1 MCLRAA
7 GVAIILAALTIH
19 AGHLAAAFQER
30 SRPVPPPGTAAPAA
44 ATLAGTVVAAA
55 DGKGLGR
62 ARVMLSSP
70 VLTQARVTVS
80 DDEGRFSFADVPA
93 GDYELL
99 VMRTGY
105 ALAVNGGT
113 RGWPVRVATG
123 QRRTGLMVPMQP
135 ESVIPGRL
143 YDEDASP
150 LAGAEVD
157 AVSLRASDGRPTMAP
172 AATTHTDDRGEF
184 RLTGLSAGQY
194 FVLAR
199 DKAFTKAAD
208 AGGTLRYPAT
218 YFPGGITAA
227 GAQPVSVGTGQ
238 VAPRVEFRISLVKPA
253 RVTGLLRP
261 PDRKPLSSGAAILL
275 PRDGSPLEALPPED
289 IQLTPDGRFVFRN
302 VPPGHYQLRAR
313 GSVDARQVP
322 LFGSFAVTVLPGRD
336 VDGITVP
343 LTPGAVIRGR
353 LEWSA
358 RSPGTPGK
366 GPSAAAG
373 LRVRAPFADGTSF
386 GDTLTGTVA
395 ADGSFDLRGV
405 MSGPHY
411 LTVEGLRA
419 PWSIVG
425 VRVHGRDMLLQPL
438 HVHESEQLHNVRIV
452 LSDQVIEL
460 SGLVRERGGRPLA
473 DALVL
478 AAPRAAQ
485 AWSSVDPRFR
495 TIRSDGEGRYR
506 LHGLPPGSY
515 GIVALSGS
523 DELALRRPEWLAR
536 AIALATAVTL
546 AGTEKRPL
554 DLTAVAADALM
565 PSVTR

>member
-1 MCLRAA
+1 MRLRAA
-7 GVAIILAALTIH
+7 GVAIITAALTIH
-19 AGHLAAAFQER
+19 AGHVAAEPQGR
-30 SRPVPPPGTAAPAA
+30 SRPVPPAATAAPAA

-70 VLTQARVTVS
+70 LLTQARVTVS

-93 GDYELL
+93 GAYELL

-105 ALAVNGGT
+105 ALAANGGT
-113 RGWPVRVATG
+113 RGWPVRVTAG
-123 QRRTGLMVPMQP
+123 QPRIGVIVPMQP

-150 LAGAEVD
+150 LAGAEVE

-194 FVLAR
+194 FIAAR
-199 DKAFTKAAD
+199 DKAFTNVAD

-218 YFPGGITAA
+218 YFPGGISAA

-238 VAPRVEFRISLVKPA
+238 IAPRVEFRISLVKPA
-253 RVTGLLRP
+253 RITGLLRP
-261 PDRKPLSSGAAILL
+261 PDRKPLLSGAAILL

-289 IQLTPDGRFVFRN
+289 IELTPDGRFVFRN
-302 VPPGHYQLRAR
+302 VPPGNYQLRAR

-353 LEWSA
+353 LEWSG
-358 RSPGTPGK
+358 RSATLEKSPPV
-366 GPSAAAG
+366 AG

-386 GDTLTGTVA
+386 GDTLSGTVA
-395 ADGSFDLRGV
+395 PDGSFNLRGV
-405 MSGPHY
+405 MSGPHF
-411 LTVEGLRA
+411 LTVEGLPA
-419 PWSIVG
+419 PWSIIG

-438 HVHESEQLHNVRIV
+438 NVHESEQLHNVRIV
-452 LSDQVIEL
+452 LSDEVIEL
-460 SGLVRERGGRPLA
+460 SGLVRARNGQALP

-478 AAPRAAQ
+478 AAPTAVQ

-495 TIRSDGEGRYR
+495 TIRTDGEGRYR

-523 DELALRRPEWLAR
+523 DELAIRRPEWLAR
-536 AIALATAVTL
+536 AIARASPVTL
-546 AGTEKRPL
+546 AGTEKRAL